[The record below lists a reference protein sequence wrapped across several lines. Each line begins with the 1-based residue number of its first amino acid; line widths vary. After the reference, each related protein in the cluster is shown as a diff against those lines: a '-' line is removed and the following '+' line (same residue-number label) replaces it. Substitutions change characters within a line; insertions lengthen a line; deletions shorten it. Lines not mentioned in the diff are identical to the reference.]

1 MERIELSDPVANEN
15 EITPMI
21 MRQMQMMRSLRV
33 PAEMS
38 PNPTVVI
45 VVTVK

>member
-1 MERIELSDPVANEN
+1 MMEESEPVANEN

-21 MRQMQMMRSLRV
+21 MIRIASSLSNNLT
-33 PAEMS
+33 EWKS

-45 VVTVK
+45 V